1 MINDKDI
8 YIKVKNIF
16 YNCMNLESIKIE
28 NVNHGVTNN
37 SYIVYTMDN
46 IYILRLSGK
55 GTNEYINRQ
64 DEIINMKIIASNL
77 EILTPVYYSNE
88 ETGLIISKYVKNS
101 HEFNKKDFY
110 DQRKLSLL
118 NETLINLH
126 RSQVKLNNE
135 FDIEKS
141 IYEYQKL
148 LQRMNCNYPQILQEN
163 LSILEKSFER
173 LKSQYG
179 KILVPCHNDPKMDN
193 FLLTDKKIYLIDW
206 EYSGMADEYFE
217 LANFTLTN
225 ELDENEEKYFLEN
238 YIKQSKMSFIDEKYI
253 LYKIVTD
260 YLWIFWHLIKLN
272 QKQNIEYN
280 GKKWKQRLNRALK
293 NIEYWEGKSK

>member
-1 MINDKDI
+1 MKNDKDI

-16 YNCMNLESIKIE
+16 YHCMNLESKKIE

-37 SYIVYTMDN
+37 SYIVYTIDN

-77 EILTPVYYSNE
+77 EILPPVYYSNE
-88 ETGLIISKYVKNS
+88 ETGLIISQYVKNS

-110 DQRKLSLL
+110 DQKKLSLL

-141 IYEYQKL
+141 MYEYQKL
-148 LQRMNCNYPQILQEN
+148 LQRMNCNYPQILQDN

-173 LKSQYG
+173 LKSQYE

-193 FLLTDKKIYLIDW
+193 FLLTDNKIYLIDW

-253 LYKIVTD
+253 LYKIATD

-280 GKKWKQRLNRALK
+280 DKKWKQRLNRALK
-293 NIEYWEGKSK
+293 NIEYWEGKFK

>member
-77 EILTPVYYSNE
+77 EILPPVYYSNE

>member
-1 MINDKDI
+1 MN
-8 YIKVKNIF
+8 VQNIF
-16 YNCMNLESIKIE
+16 EQCMNEQCMSFDKTT
-28 NVNHGVTNN
+28 HGVTNN
-37 SYIVYTMDN
+37 SYIIHTAHNVYIM
-46 IYILRLSGK
+46 RLSGE
-55 GTNEYINRQ
+55 GTNTYINRQ
-64 DEIINMKIIASNL
+64 DEITNMKIIASNL
-77 EILTPVYYSNE
+77 EILPIVYYSNE
-88 ETGLIISKYVKNS
+88 ETGIIISEYVENS
-101 HEFNKKDFY
+101 HEFNKQDFY
-110 DQRKLSLL
+110 DQKKLSLL

-141 IYEYQKL
+141 MYEYQKL
-148 LQRMNCNYPQILQEN
+148 LQRMNCICPQILQEN
-163 LSILEKSFER
+163 LSILDKSFKK
-173 LKSQYG
+173 LKNHYK

-217 LANFTLTN
+217 MANFTLTN
-225 ELDENEEKYFLEN
+225 ELNSEEEKLFLNN
-238 YIKQSKMSFIDEKYI
+238 YIQLSNINFIEEKYI

-280 GKKWKQRLNRALK
+280 DKKWKQRLNRALK
-293 NIEYWEGKSK
+293 NIEYWEGKFK

>member
-1 MINDKDI
+1 MEDRVIKIFQKHINDP
-8 YIKVKNIF
+8 V
-16 YNCMNLESIKIE
+16 IE
-28 NVNHGVTNN
+28 FEHINNGVTNQTYRIKTN
-37 SYIVYTMDN
+37 KY
-46 IYILRLSGK
+46 IYILRIAGK
-55 GTNEYINRQ
+55 GTNSYINRQ

-77 EILTPVYYSNE
+77 EILPPVYYSNE

-126 RSQVKLNNE
+126 RSQIKLNNE
-135 FDIEKS
+135 FNIEKS
-141 IYEYQKL
+141 IYEYQTL
-148 LQRMNCNYPQILQEN
+148 LQRMNCAYPQILQEN
-163 LSILEKSFER
+163 LSVLEKSFKR
-173 LKSQYG
+173 LKNCYK

-272 QKQNIEYN
+272 QNQNVEYN
-280 GKKWKQRLNRALK
+280 EKKWKGRLFRALK
-293 NIEYWEGKSK
+293 NIEYWEGKFK